1 MLDWYGDMPGPTR
14 QEASDIT
21 SNTLIKKNE
30 RKNLTEITN
39 DEIHY
44 AIDKMVENMFPNSGT
59 VGSFSGWQV
68 FFAKDLETVGL
79 KKIIELNEIKKENK
93 GKISMGIY
101 SLKENIN
108 DNIIKKIYDK
118 MIIKLIV

>member
-1 MLDWYGDMPGPTR
+1 
-14 QEASDIT
+14 
-21 SNTLIKKNE
+21 
-30 RKNLTEITN
+30 
-39 DEIHY
+39 
-44 AIDKMVENMFPNSGT
+44 MVENMFPNSGT